1 MSAKPELRQRLVA
14 AVPVVVFLL
23 SLCLFGAAALWR
35 ADDIR
40 RDAQVEIEH
49 ASERLATEVGRR
61 LKLPIYGLNG
71 ARGAFAHDNK
81 LSRAE
86 FGAYVASRDMPGEF
100 PGVRGFGF
108 IQRLKRAEKSAFV
121 AAERADGAPDF
132 AIHPDEAADQA
143 DLYVVRFIEPAASN
157 VGVQGLNNTDPLRRN
172 AIQRAIDK
180 GEPSMSAAI
189 TLKQDERQTPGVLL
203 LVPIYA
209 KGSHPGSIAE
219 RRARLVGVLAAPVV
233 ISELLKGLPDVSAG
247 RFQVKIFD
255 GFAPAVGA
263 SVLYDSASADA
274 SLVATGSLYTARKA
288 LSLYGRELTVQTDSL
303 PRFENALDHQTPW
316 LILLAGLVISTLLAA
331 YLRRFLLQHDL
342 VVAQVAQRTRALNH
356 EHQRMQNILET
367 ATDGIYILDA
377 SGLLV
382 ESNPAFLR
390 MLGQD
395 QSAVGRLRVTDW
407 DGQLDRASVEQIVA
421 SLAEAQTSTVFESRN
436 KCRDGSLIDVEVSAR
451 GLVIGGQ
458 HLIYCAAR
466 DITDRKRLESIR
478 DEANAR
484 LKMITDRL
492 PGMVYQFHLRA
503 DRSYHFAYVSDAIRD
518 IYRISPEQAHENP
531 DAVLAVIHPD
541 DRAAFLSAVAQ
552 SAANLTPWRQEYRTQ
567 FDDGKVR
574 WLLGNAMPKREADGG
589 TIWHGFITDITEHKA
604 MEQTLARQHQMLQDV
619 IENLPLGMAVYDKN
633 RQLLLSNRRLAS
645 ILDLPVGF
653 LDKPDVR
660 FDDLVRLNFERGGYP
675 GQTYEAVLQRF
686 VTMLQAGKPASYERI
701 QPNGTWLE
709 IWGNYLG
716 DGGNILTY
724 SDITERK
731 RKDEQLQQAET
742 LLRTAI
748 NTIDE
753 AFVIYDPQ
761 DRLVLC
767 NEKYRELYAGISH
780 LIVPGVTFEALIR
793 AGVQSGEYTESIG
806 REEDWVKDRLVEHQT
821 GSLSVIRHHQ
831 SGRIL
836 RVLDRRTPD
845 GHIIGFRIDVTDLQQ
860 AREAAEAA
868 NLAKSQFLANMSHE
882 VRTPLNGILGMAQVL
897 LIPGVSE
904 VQRLDYARTILNSGE
919 TLLKLLNDI
928 LDLAKIEAGKIEL
941 ETIDMEPQ
949 QIIAHARD
957 LFDAAAAAKGL
968 SIDSAWLGATA
979 QYRGDPHRLTQML
992 SNLLSNA
999 IKFAS
1004 HGRIE
1009 LQAREISCAGNEAT
1023 LEFSVSDSG
1032 IGIAPDK
1039 LNLLFQSFS
1048 QVDSSNARQYGGT
1061 GLGLSIV
1068 RTLAHLMGGD
1078 AGVESE
1084 LGRGSRFWFRIR
1096 AEKLAQPIVAVPET
1110 QAPAGSAPLIKY
1122 PSARVLLGED
1132 NADHRRLIRLLLG
1145 QLGVQVLEAVDG
1157 QQGLDAI
1164 LQGESAPLI
1173 LMDLNLPRLD
1183 GYAATEQIRQWEH
1196 QTGKPRRMI
1205 VALTAHAYEQDRQ
1218 RCLDVG
1224 MDEVLTKPV
1233 SFNTLKDLLARCL
1246 PASAAAVP
1254 APTSQAIDVPRVL
1267 AVMHKL
1273 LPLLDDIDFDAIA
1286 SFGELQALLAGTE
1299 LAAEILPAAAALQTY
1314 QFDVALRVLR
1324 KIMANPSWQGDDH
1337 GR

>member
-1 MSAKPELRQRLVA
+1 MSLNPALRQRLAA
-14 AVPVVVFLL
+14 AVPVFVFLL
-23 SLCLFGAAALWR
+23 SLSLFGAAALWR
-35 ADDIR
+35 ANDIR
-40 RDAQVEIEH
+40 GDAQIEIEH

-71 ARGAFAHDNK
+71 ARGVFAHDNK

-86 FGAYVASRDMPGEF
+86 FGAYVASRDMSGEF

-143 DLYVVRFIEPAASN
+143 DLYVVRFIEPAANN

-172 AIQRAIDK
+172 AIQRAVDS
-180 GEPSMSAAI
+180 GAPSMSAAI
-189 TLKQDERQTPGVLL
+189 TLKQDQRQTPGVLL

-209 KGSHPGSIAE
+209 KGTHPVSIAE
-219 RRARLVGVLAAPVV
+219 RRASLVGVLAAPVV
-233 ISELLKGLPDVSAG
+233 ISELLKGLPEVSAG

-255 GFAPAVGA
+255 GFASAVGA
-263 SVLYDSASADA
+263 SVLYDSANAGA
-274 SLVATGSLYTARKA
+274 SLVATGPLYTARKA

-316 LILLAGLVISTLLAA
+316 LILLTGLVISTLLAA

-342 VVAQVAQRTRALNH
+342 VVAQVAQRTRALNL

-407 DGQLDRASVEQIVA
+407 DGQLDRARVDQIVG

-436 KCRDGSLIDVEVSAR
+436 KCSDGSLMDVEISAR
-451 GLVIGGQ
+451 GLVIDGQ
-458 HLIYCAAR
+458 RLIYCAAR
-466 DITDRKRLESIR
+466 DITQRKRNDAALREGHAILQGILSATPDGYWQLDNQAKLLDVNSRYCVLSGYTREELLQVPLAQLMVVESAAVIAERRQRVMAQGHMAYESIHRRR
-478 DEANAR
+478 DGSLWDVEVSVLYRAH
-484 LKMITDRL
+484 
-492 PGMVYQFHLRA
+492 GGGQF
-503 DRSYHFAYVSDAIRD
+503 FAFFR
-518 IYRISPEQAHENP
+518 
-531 DAVLAVIHPD
+531 
-541 DRAAFLSAVAQ
+541 
-552 SAANLTPWRQEYRTQ
+552 
-567 FDDGKVR
+567 
-574 WLLGNAMPKREADGG
+574 
-589 TIWHGFITDITEHKA
+589 DITERKQMA
-604 MEQTLARQHQMLQDV
+604 LNLARQHQMLQDV

-645 ILDLPVGF
+645 ILDLPAGF

-660 FDDLVRLNFERGGYP
+660 FDDLVRFNFERGGYP
-675 GQTYEAVLQRF
+675 GQAYEAVLQRF
-686 VTMLQAGKPASYERI
+686 VAMLQAGKPASYERI
-701 QPNGTWLE
+701 QPDGTWLE
-709 IWGNYLG
+709 VWGNHLG

-767 NEKYRELYAGISH
+767 NEKYRQLYAGIAH
-780 LIVPGVTFEALIR
+780 LIVPGIQFEALIR
-793 AGVQSGEYTESIG
+793 AGVQSGEYTDSIG
-806 REEDWVKDRLVEHQT
+806 REEDWVKDRLAEHQT
-821 GSLSVIRHHQ
+821 GNLSVIRHHQ

-836 RVLDRRTPD
+836 RVIDRRTPD
-845 GHIIGFRIDVTDLQQ
+845 GHIVGFRIDVTDLQQ

-949 QIIAHARD
+949 QIIMHARD

-968 SIDSAWLGATA
+968 SINSAWLGATA

-999 IKFAS
+999 IKFTS

-1009 LQAREISCAGNEAT
+1009 LQAREISCAGNAAT

-1096 AEKLAQPIVAVPET
+1096 AEKLAQPIVAVPQVQT
-1110 QAPAGSAPLIKY
+1110 ANAPHTKY
-1122 PSARVLLGED
+1122 PSVRVLLVED
-1132 NADHRRLIRLLLG
+1132 NEDHRRLIRLLLG

-1164 LQGESAPLI
+1164 RQGESAPLI

-1183 GYAATEQIRQWEH
+1183 GYAATEMIRQWEQ
-1196 QTGKPRRMI
+1196 QTGRPRRHI
-1205 VALTAHAYEQDRQ
+1205 VALTAHAYAEDRQ
-1218 RCLDVG
+1218 RCLEAG

-1246 PASAAAVP
+1246 PASAAA
-1254 APTSQAIDVPRVL
+1254 APGPLHQAIDVPRVL

-1286 SFGELQALLAGTE
+1286 RFGELQSLLDGTE
-1299 LAAEILPAAAALQTY
+1299 LAAELLPAATALQAY